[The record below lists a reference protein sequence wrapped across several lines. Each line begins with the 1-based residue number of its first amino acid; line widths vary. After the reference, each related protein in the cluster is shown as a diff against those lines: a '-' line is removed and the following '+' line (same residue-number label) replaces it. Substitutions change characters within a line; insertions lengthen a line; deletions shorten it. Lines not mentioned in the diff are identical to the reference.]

1 MIITLV
7 KADFSANNIGT
18 LSSFNVLTNFGGG
31 LQYNGP
37 LTIER
42 NGSLSASVIVDDN
55 ATVKKAVLYM
65 GGQVV
70 TNLTQVGNTISI
82 SIPTVTGHVIIEI
95 ETDVEVI
102 VPIEPIEYPF
112 IYSGYLKDGEYNELA
127 TAGTTDYID
136 VSHMPKLGI
145 YARMGS
151 PVGYH
156 VLEFYDSNKNYI
168 ADLSVNGTGVPAVF
182 NVDMSSDSKYKQA
195 TYVRASYAAGSY
207 TDIQHNF
214 YFVVNG
220 YAEVREDSSTGESSG
235 VVMDYFPIDGYIAAS
250 THTTHELGQFAEG
263 NTQHTALR
271 TDFISLDGKTEMNYI
286 GRMGTIGCN
295 YAFYDADKN
304 VIPGLELVGDGTTI
318 TKTVNL
324 TDSKYANAAYVVAS
338 ISKGSISDAEWGKAY
353 FRIV

>member
-42 NGSLSASVIVDDN
+42 NASLSASVIVDDN

-112 IYSGYLKDGEYNELA
+112 IYAGYLKDGVYNELA

-151 PVGYH
+151 PAGYH
-156 VLEFYDSNKNYI
+156 VLEFYDNNKNYI

-195 TYVRASYAAGSY
+195 TYVRASFAAGSY

-220 YAEVREDSSTGESSG
+220 YAEVRDDAFTGDASG
-235 VVMDYFPIDGYIAAS
+235 VAMDYFPIDGYIAADS
-250 THTTHELGQFAEG
+250 HATYDLGQFAEG
-263 NTQHTALR
+263 TTQHTALR
-271 TDFISLDGKTEMNYI
+271 TDFISLDGKTEMNYV

-304 VIPGLELVGDGTTI
+304 VIPGLELVGDGQTI
-318 TKTVNL
+318 TKTVDL
-324 TDSKYANAAYVVAS
+324 TDAKYANAAYVVAS
-338 ISKGSISDAEWGKAY
+338 ISKGSISDVEWAKSY